1 MALKDKIRSEML
13 QAQKEGKADLVRTLK
28 FVWSEIGYV
37 LMENKD
43 SKKEDELIL
52 GVLKKEAK
60 KRKEAIEIF
69 GKVGEKER
77 VKDNEFELKTIEAY
91 LPKQMGEEEVK
102 KEIAKI
108 AKESGKKGGVLI
120 GEVMKALKGEA
131 DGGLVARIVNQEYA

>member
-1 MALKDKIRSEML
+1 MNKKKKSRF
-13 QAQKEGKADLVRTLK
+13 GDLNFLGIPIDPT
-28 FVWSEIGYV
+28 
-37 LMENKD
+37 
-43 SKKEDELIL
+43 L
-52 GVLKKEAK
+52 GVGDKVLDHVDESIEAK